1 MAETTL
7 NEMLE
12 KPEEFKTAVSEGNK
26 RLAHI
31 HEQME
36 RDQQEIDWLRKETQ
50 KSIDRTKE
58 FLKLK

>member
-1 MAETTL
+1 MAETTF
-7 NEMLE
+7 EQMIE
-12 KPEEFKTAVSEGNK
+12 KPEEFKAAVENGNK
-26 RLAHI
+26 KLAHI

-50 KSIDRTKE
+50 KSIERTKE

>member
-1 MAETTL
+1 MAETTYNQTL
-7 NEMLE
+7 NSTEDYR
-12 KPEEFKTAVSEGNK
+12 TAVEDGIKKLSQ
-26 RLAHI
+26 I

-36 RDQQEIDWLRKETQ
+36 RDQEEINWLKTETQ

>member
-1 MAETTL
+1 MAETTI
-7 NEMLE
+7 NEMFE
-12 KPEEFKTAVSEGNK
+12 KNEDFKAAVADGNK
-26 RLAHI
+26 KLTHI